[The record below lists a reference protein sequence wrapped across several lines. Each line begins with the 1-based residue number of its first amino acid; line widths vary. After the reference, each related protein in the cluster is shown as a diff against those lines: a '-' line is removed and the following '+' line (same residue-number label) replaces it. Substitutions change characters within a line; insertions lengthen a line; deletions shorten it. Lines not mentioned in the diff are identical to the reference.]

1 MLIFFRVILACVIGS
16 AIGSLASC
24 MRSRPQ
30 APAPSP
36 AAEIKPAPSSAVPD
50 LLASVSRDSQ
60 SSPGEKVKGVP
71 APIEP
76 IYRDDR
82 PERAFYV
89 TGVVRRGRRVNVQL
103 SDGRI
108 LTEEDPELRGSADLH
123 RQAVL
128 LATGQRL
135 FIMPGMASAEPDAP
149 TASLAPVSNSS
160 SGGVVQDNATSGDS
174 SSSLQKGADGVY
186 RFSRSS
192 SSIGR

>member
-30 APAPSP
+30 SPATSAPATEVAS
-36 AAEIKPAPSSAVPD
+36 AATPTD
-50 LLASVSRDSQ
+50 FLASVTRDSSPD
-60 SSPGEKVKGVP
+60 SSGEKPKGVP

-135 FIMPGMASAEPDAP
+135 FIMPAMPVPVSESTPAP
-149 TASLAPVSNSS
+149 LAPVVAQSL
-160 SGGVVQDNATSGDS
+160 GVVQDNAS
-174 SSSLQKGADGVY
+174 SAEPPSSLQKGSDGVY

-192 SSIGR
+192 SGIGH

>member
-1 MLIFFRVILACVIGS
+1 MLIFFRVILACVIGA

-30 APAPSP
+30 PPAAPAPATEVAP
-36 AAEIKPAPSSAVPD
+36 ATAPTD
-50 LLASVSRDSQ
+50 LLASVARDVAP
-60 SSPGEKVKGVP
+60 SPGEKPKGVP
-71 APIEP
+71 AVIEP

-135 FIMPGMASAEPDAP
+135 FIMPGTPPPAPDAP
-149 TASLAPVSNSS
+149 VAPLPAPV
-160 SGGVVQDNATSGDS
+160 VAQ
-174 SSSLQKGADGVY
+174 
-186 RFSRSS
+186 
-192 SSIGR
+192 